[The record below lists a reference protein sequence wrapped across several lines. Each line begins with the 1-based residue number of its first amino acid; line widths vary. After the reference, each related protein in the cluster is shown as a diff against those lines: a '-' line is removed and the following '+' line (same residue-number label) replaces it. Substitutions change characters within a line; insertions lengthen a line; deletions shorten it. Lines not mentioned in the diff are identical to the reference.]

1 MTEPSTDKYRN
12 EFRELGIARVRN
24 ELVMR
29 RWHKDKLAAAR
40 SWVERQDVDDWMASN
55 RDKPPKPP
63 RGQSAKKWAGIIV
76 VVFGLIFAAE
86 RLLRMMGHL

>member
-1 MTEPSTDKYRN
+1 MSEPSIDKYRD
-12 EFRELGIARVRN
+12 EFRELGVARVRN
-24 ELVMR
+24 ELMLR
-29 RWHKDKLAAAR
+29 RWHKDKLVAAR
-40 SWVERQDVDDWMASN
+40 SWVERQDVGNWVAAN
-55 RDKPPKPP
+55 RDKPAKPP

>member
-1 MTEPSTDKYRN
+1 VTSPSTDKYCD
-12 EFRELGIARVRN
+12 EFRELGVARVRN
-24 ELVMR
+24 ELVLR

-40 SWVERQDVDDWMASN
+40 SWVERQDVGDWMASN
-55 RDKPPKPP
+55 RDKPAKPP